1 LISPNTIFWDVDA
14 QVDFMHPE
22 GKLYVPAA
30 ESIVPNIKRLV
41 QAASQNRVLLISS
54 ADAHNAD
61 DPELREWPPHCL
73 KGTPGADLIA
83 EAYAPRRLT
92 VPNQKGY
99 VFPENLSSYQ
109 QVILQKN
116 ALDVFT
122 NPNTDVLLE
131 KLKSKPF
138 SFDSRTEHAVFGV
151 VTEYCVVRAAEGLL
165 KRGYRVAIVEDAIR
179 SIDAGKGCSV
189 LNSLKHRGA
198 RVISTDDALGLI
210 SRTGQAGA

>member
-1 LISPNTIFWDVDA
+1 MISPNTIFWEVDA
-14 QVDFMHPE
+14 QVDFMRPE
-22 GKLYVPAA
+22 GKLSVPGA
-30 ESIVPNIKRLV
+30 ESIVPNLKRLV
-41 QAASQNRVLLISS
+41 DAATQDRVLLISS

-73 KGTPGADLIA
+73 KGTPGAELIA
-83 EAYAPRRLT
+83 EAYAPHRLT

-109 QVILQKN
+109 QIILQKN

-138 SFDSRTEHAVFGV
+138 SFDPQTDYVVFGV

-165 KRGYRVAIVEDAIR
+165 KRGQRVGIVVDAIR
-179 SIDAGKGCSV
+179 ALDAEKGHSV
-189 LNSLKHRGA
+189 LDSLTNQGA
-198 RVISTDDALGLI
+198 RVVTTEEALGLI
-210 SRTGQAGA
+210 SRSGQAGA